1 MRTWTLLGAIFALL
15 GVAIGAFGTHGL
27 SDILEQNNRVDTF
40 NTASQYHL
48 FHAIALFI
56 VAWLTDKAP
65 HTWLTWAGRFFVI
78 GICLFSGSLYL
89 LAIINIGFLGAI
101 APIGGTAFILGWS
114 LIAYVA
120 WHYQE
125 DNIKHG

>member
-1 MRTWTLLGAIFALL
+1 MRIWTLLGALFALL

-27 SDILEQNNRVDTF
+27 STILEQNNRVDTF

-48 FHAIALFI
+48 VHALGLFV

-65 HTWLTWAGRFFVI
+65 QTWLTWAGRFLVI
-78 GICLFSGSLYL
+78 GILLFSGSLYL
-89 LAIINIGFLGAI
+89 LAVTDIGLFGAI
-101 APIGGTAFILGWS
+101 APIGGTAFIIAWG

-120 WHYQE
+120 WKSEQM
-125 DNIKHG
+125 